1 MYINDLYLPILDYA
15 DFLFDSTVKRELDL
29 LDKIQE
35 RALTI
40 IGRGQINNK
49 EVETMYALEPLVT
62 RRRKH
67 HLYLMYR
74 LSKIGTYLDENRP
87 EIILRNK
94 NKIKFRTAYTRLTK
108 VLKSPYYR
116 GLTLWDMLPQQVQ
129 RATTKV
135 RFKKLIV

>member
-1 MYINDLYLPILDYA
+1 MQCHEISCQNEYKTLRLSGIEYVLPILDYA

-49 EVETMYALEPLVT
+49 EVETMYALEPLVAK
-62 RRRKH
+62 RRKH
-67 HLYLMYR
+67 HLSLMYR

-87 EIILRNK
+87 EIILRN
-94 NKIKFRTAYTRLTK
+94 
-108 VLKSPYYR
+108 
-116 GLTLWDMLPQQVQ
+116 
-129 RATTKV
+129 
-135 RFKKLIV
+135 